1 MDLRPANRWIVSEH
15 YRGYRLDR
23 FLQAM
28 IPKVSRAKI
37 QSAIRERV
45 TVSWHDKPRS
55 SSTVL
60 PGGIVTIFFPR
71 VTEPAIPAHPP
82 ILFEDEHIMAADKPA
97 GLLVHPTHSCL
108 RNNLIHLLRADRPGV
123 PLALAHRLDRE
134 TSGIILLTKS
144 TETGRRLATMFEK
157 RRIEKTYLAIAHGR
171 PREDAGRIDAP
182 LGVSQR
188 LQVVFKRA
196 PDGKN
201 AQGAVTDFRVLSAD
215 GQVSLIELS
224 PRTGRRH
231 QLRAHLAALGH
242 PIVGDKLYGLSDR
255 DFLRHLR
262 GRLADETR
270 RALLAER
277 QLLHAFR
284 LRFEHPFTGRPL
296 CLEAPLPEDMRA
308 FLEVRGLAPPDRAGR
323 P

>member
-1 MDLRPANRWIVSEH
+1 MDLRPANRWIVSEY

-28 IPKVSRAKI
+28 IPKISRAKI

-45 TVSWHDKPRS
+45 TVSWHDKPRPS
-55 SSTVL
+55 MTVS
-60 PGGIVTIFFPR
+60 PGSVVTIFFPS
-71 VTEPAIPAHPP
+71 VTEPAIPSHPS
-82 ILFEDEHIMAADKPA
+82 IVFEDEHLMAADKPA

-108 RNNLIHLLRADRPGV
+108 RNNLIHLLRADRPGI
-123 PLALAHRLDRE
+123 PLALAHRLDRD

-144 TETGRRLATMFEK
+144 SGAGRLLAAMFEK
-157 RRIEKTYLAIAHGR
+157 RRIGKTYLAIAHGR
-171 PREDAGRIDAP
+171 PREDAGTIDAP

-201 AQGAVTDFRVLSAD
+201 AQGAVTDFRVLCSD
-215 GQVSLIELS
+215 GEVSLIELS

-231 QLRAHLAALGH
+231 QLRAHLVALGH

-262 GRLADETR
+262 GRLGDEAR
-270 RALLAER
+270 RSLLAER
-277 QLLHAFR
+277 HLLHAFR
-284 LRFEHPFTGRPL
+284 LRLDHPFTGRAL

-308 FLEVRGLAPPDRAGR
+308 FLEIRGLTPPPAATRR
-323 P
+323 